1 MINANKQSQKHT
13 ALHTNNGEMEK
24 CRVGSVNRINV
35 SAHRADATLRT
46 NNLGMKKMKII
57 TTILFTICILLN
69 IDAITMMDSTIEL
82 AKQLDSSSEYEQSAI
97 EFRRAA
103 IFATNKADIAVLS
116 MFAANEYLKANL
128 FKQSLDQL
136 DKAGEYSANLDNKL
150 SLLYS
155 KVNVELKEL
164 DSAIFYLEPLTSESG
179 DIAKYSILNITA
191 LNIKQNNISDAEGV
205 LKNANFDTSEELITL
220 QNYQNGNDKKPWLGG
235 VLGIIPGLGY
245 AYSGEYANGLRS
257 LILNGIF
264 IFGMV
269 ETADNDQ
276 WGLFGIVTF
285 FELTWYSGSIYGGI
299 DSTHRYNQARMQECV
314 NDILGETDFKFES
327 DKIPTVKINFQF

>member
-1 MINANKQSQKHT
+1 
-13 ALHTNNGEMEK
+13 
-24 CRVGSVNRINV
+24 
-35 SAHRADATLRT
+35 
-46 NNLGMKKMKII
+46 MKKI

-69 IDAITMMDSTIEL
+69 IDAITMMDSTVEL
-82 AKQLDSSSEYEQSAI
+82 AKQLDSSSEYKQAAI

-103 IFATNKADIAVLS
+103 LFATNKNEIATLS
-116 MFAANEYLKANL
+116 LFAADEYIKAGL
-128 FKQSLDQL
+128 FKDSLEQL
-136 DKAGEYSANLDNKL
+136 DKAGENSANLDNEIG
-150 SLLYS
+150 LLYS
-155 KVNVELKEL
+155 QINTELKDFE
-164 DSAIFYLEPLTSESG
+164 SAKFYLEPLTFEDG
-179 DIAKYSILNITA
+179 DIAKYSILTMAA
-191 LNIKQNNISDAEGV
+191 LNIKQENISAAEVV
-205 LKNANFDTSEELITL
+205 LKSAEFDTSEELITL

-235 VLGIIPGLGY
+235 ALGIIPGLGY

-299 DSTHRYNQARMQECV
+299 DSTHRYNQARMQDCV
-314 NDILGETDFKFES
+314 NDVLGETNFKLEP
-327 DKIPTVKINFQF
+327 DDIPTVKINFQF